1 MQPAARTFYKRRDN
15 MLLNIPKILSPE
27 LIKALCEMGH
37 GDKILLADAN
47 FPGKSAATR
56 CGAAYLRA
64 DGIGVP
70 ALIEAIL
77 QLIPLDLYTDEPAM
91 VMDVDA
97 RDKGMTIPIHDI
109 YRAIVA
115 KHDMRGEAAV
125 AQYERYAFYEKADA
139 CTVIVQTG
147 EEAVYANIIL
157 QKGVIK

>member
-1 MQPAARTFYKRRDN
+1 
-15 MLLNIPKILSPE
+15 MLLNVPKILSPE
-27 LIKALCEMGH
+27 LLKALCEMGH

-47 FPGKSAATR
+47 FPGKSAAKH
-56 CGAAYLRA
+56 CGATFLRA

-70 ALIEAIL
+70 ALLEAIL
-77 QLIPLDLYTDEPAM
+77 TMMPLDLYTDEPAM
-91 VMDVDA
+91 VMDVDV
-97 RDKGMTIPIHDI
+97 RDKGMKIPIHDI

-115 KHDMRGEAAV
+115 KYDPRKEQAV
-125 AQYERYAFYEKADA
+125 AQYERYAFYEKANA

>member
-1 MQPAARTFYKRRDN
+1 

-37 GDKILLADAN
+37 GDKILLADTN
-47 FPGKSAATR
+47 FPGKSAAAR

-64 DGIGVP
+64 DGLGVP
-70 ALIEAIL
+70 ALMEAIL
-77 QLIPLDLYTDEPAM
+77 QLMPLDLYTDEPAM

-97 RDKGMTIPIHDI
+97 RDKGMQIPIHDL
-109 YRAIVA
+109 YRKIAA
-115 KHDMRGEAAV
+115 KYDARGEKAV
-125 AQYERYAFYEKADA
+125 AQYERYAFYEQADA
-139 CTVIVQTG
+139 CAVIVQTG